1 MKQTTRLIAI
11 ATLVV
16 QTAGLTAQNL
26 QTYHVVG
33 DVTYMKDGSSQP
45 LVMQTTVTPTTVVNV
60 PYGGKLELIDPTNS
74 KRITISQPGKG
85 TVESLSKAE
94 GNSVSNVSERYVAYV
109 KNQMTNKGLTAQKR
123 YTDFATVT
131 RGIEQYVEENQ
142 KPKTFADRFN
152 EFKNRT
158 RQEFDEF
165 RRKNNETYANFVRQA
180 WQKIGAEPPIQLPQR
195 EELKPVVYTDTNTT
209 NRLRIFGGRERGVE
223 KVVRFNKEE
232 LEVLRD
238 KAQPQPATPQ
248 QKLVLPSQKEP
259 EIPIEKVEVPEPI
272 QQYST
277 MPVDFY
283 GQELNVHIDETK
295 RLHIGV
301 ITPDN
306 IADILQKQLSTKY
319 YDNLLIDCL
328 DLRSKMKL
336 CDWAYLLLLQKVA
349 EEFCGTNTNEAE
361 LLIGFLLYQSG
372 YKVKFAS
379 DTDNRL
385 YLLIACQHI
394 IVNRGYYVLD
404 NEKYYLRKKEDD
416 YSKALYICPASFPQE
431 KALSLYVPYSQ
442 QLKGEMS
449 PVRHLVSEGYP
460 DFAIDVSVNKS
471 LINFYNDF
479 PQGFIA
485 PEEYKRWLAYA
496 EAPFDD
502 DVRNQIYPAL
512 RKQLEGLSEL
522 EQVERLLNLVQTSM
536 PYAYDDQVWGG
547 DRPFFAEET
556 LFYPG
561 CDCEDRSIL
570 FTRLV
575 REVLGLKCALV
586 YYPGHLAAAVKF
598 NNTDKFKAE
607 GGAAQYNL
615 DGETYTLCDPTYIGA
630 PVGNEMSQYKGKNN
644 ATLIPLELK

>member
-1 MKQTTRLIAI
+1 MKQSTRLIAI
-11 ATLVV
+11 AALAM
-16 QTAGLTAQNL
+16 QAIGLTAQNL

-45 LVMQTTVTPTTVVNV
+45 LVMQTIVTPSTVVNV

-85 TVESLSKAE
+85 TVEVLSKAE
-94 GNSVSNVSERYVAYV
+94 GNTVANVSERYVAYV

-131 RGIEQYVEENQ
+131 RAVEQYVEENQ

-152 EFKNRT
+152 EFKDRT
-158 RQEFDEF
+158 RKEYDEF

-180 WQKIGAEPPIQLPQR
+180 WQKIGAQPPIEVKHR
-195 EELKPVVYTDTNTT
+195 EELKPVVYNDTTTTD
-209 NRLRIFGGRERGVE
+209 RLRIFGAKERGVE
-223 KVVRFNKEE
+223 KVVRFQKEE

-238 KAQPQPATPQ
+238 KKQPKPATPEK
-248 QKLVLPSQKEP
+248 KLTLPSQKEP
-259 EIPIEKVEVPEPI
+259 DIPIEKVEVPEPM
-272 QQYST
+272 QQYAT

-283 GQELNVHIDETK
+283 GQELSVHIDETK
-295 RLHIGV
+295 RLHLGA

-306 IADILQKQLSTKY
+306 VADILQKQLSTKY

-328 DLRSKMKL
+328 NIRSKLKL
-336 CDWAYLLLLQKVA
+336 CDWAYMLLLEKVA
-349 EEFCGTNTNEAE
+349 EEFCGENTNEAE
-361 LLIGFLLYQSG
+361 LMLGYLLYQSG
-372 YKVKFAS
+372 YKVKFAT
-379 DTDNRL
+379 DNDNRL
-385 YLLIACQHI
+385 YLLMACQHI
-394 IVNRGYYVLD
+394 ILKRGYYVID
-404 NEKYYLRKKEDD
+404 NDKYYLRNAADD

-442 QLKGEMS
+442 QLKGEMT
-449 PVRHLVSEGYP
+449 PVRHLASKRYP
-460 DFAIDVSVNKS
+460 DFTLDVSVYRS
-471 LINFYNDF
+471 LINFYSDF
-479 PQGFIA
+479 PQGFID

-496 EAPFDD
+496 EAPFDED
-502 DVRNQIYPAL
+502 LKNKLYPQL
-512 RKQLEGLSEL
+512 HKQLDNLPEL
-522 EQVERLLNLVQTSM
+522 EQVERVLNLIQTSM

-570 FTRLV
+570 FTRIV
-575 REVLGLKCALV
+575 REVLGLKCVLV

-598 NNTDKFKAE
+598 NNTDKFNAE
-607 GGAAQYNL
+607 GGAAQYKL
-615 DGETYTLCDPTYIGA
+615 DGETYTLCDPTYINA
-630 PVGNEMSQYKGKNN
+630 PVGAEMDQYRGQNN
-644 ATLIPLELK
+644 AILIPLELK